1 MKKYKVFQTHVVVSC
16 EVWLFLQRFEFF
28 VIWHAIQIPQTDM
41 GSLCC
46 YSDVICFWA
55 FCCTDTNTHTD
66 TQCWIPLWYTW
77 SLSSIRCFTLCFSE
91 AGSHCSSWAHAGLE
105 FILLSR
111 STSRVLGLWAC
122 AATSQLSVVYS
133 DFFSFHLFLFFFFC
147 HYRITPTSVL
157 FVSFFWKLPLFSW
170 VFAWTVLF

>member
-1 MKKYKVFQTHVVVSC
+1 MAISPKIWVFCNLECYPDSPKQIWGLFVVTQMSFAFGHSAAQTQTHIPIFSA
-16 EVWLFLQRFEFF
+16 EFLCGT
-28 VIWHAIQIPQTDM
+28 H
-41 GSLCC
+41 GLSLQL
-46 YSDVICFWA
+46 DA
-55 FCCTDTNTHTD
+55 
-66 TQCWIPLWYTW
+66 L
-77 SLSSIRCFTLCFSE
+77 TLCFSE

-133 DFFSFHLFLFFFFC
+133 DFFFFSFVFVFFFFS
-147 HYRITPTSVL
+147 HYPITPTSVL
-157 FVSFFWKLPLFSW
+157 FVSFFWQLPLFSW